1 MLVQSRRG
9 RIAAACLWAVVI
21 AAAFIWGHF
30 HGIGP
35 AQLLLLIY
43 HFVNHHAWGPLL
55 YLAIYALRP
64 IILFPAML
72 LTITSGSLFGFW
84 GGWAVAIL
92 GENLSANTAYW
103 LARFVGGDSV
113 SQAERGLIAR
123 WRQTLEEHAIATVV
137 ILRAAYLPFDP
148 VNFVCG
154 LLAVPWVKYTVGTF
168 IGILPPMVTFVSFGA
183 SINVED
189 FLTHIRSFSASQL
202 INERQLFISIG
213 LLVTSLGMATIFHIR
228 HRRRL
233 YGRGKHSAK

>member
-1 MLVQSRRG
+1 MLVQSRRA
-9 RIAAACLWAVVI
+9 RIIVACLWAVVI
-21 AAAFIWGHF
+21 ASAFIWGHF
-30 HGIGP
+30 RGFGP
-35 AQLLLLIY
+35 AQMLLIVY

-55 YLAIYALRP
+55 YLALYALRP

-103 LARFVGGDSV
+103 LARFVGGDSA
-113 SQAERGLIAR
+113 SHSEQGLIAR
-123 WRQTLEEHAIATVV
+123 WRHTLEEHAIATVV

-154 LLAVPWVKYTVGTF
+154 FLSVPWVKYTVGTF
-168 IGILPPMVTFVSFGA
+168 IGIMPPMVTFVSFGA

-189 FLTHIRSFSASQL
+189 FLTHIRSFSAAGL
-202 INERQLFISIG
+202 INERQLLISVG
-213 LLVTSLGMATIFHIR
+213 LLVASLSMAAIFHVR
-228 HRRRL
+228 HRRRIHS
-233 YGRGKHSAK
+233 GKSSSDR

>member
-1 MLVQSRRG
+1 MLIQSRRA
-9 RIAAACLWAVVI
+9 RIIIACLWLVLI
-21 AAAFIWGHF
+21 AAAFVWGHF
-30 HGIGP
+30 RGFGP
-35 AQLLLLIY
+35 AQMILLVY
-43 HFVNHHAWGPLL
+43 RFVNHHAWGPVVYLL
-55 YLAIYALRP
+55 LYALRP

-103 LARFVGGDSV
+103 LARFVGGDIA
-113 SQAERGLIAR
+113 SQSERGLIAR

-154 LLAVPWVKYTVGTF
+154 FLAVPWVKYTLGTF
-168 IGILPPMVTFVSFGA
+168 IGIMPPMVTFVSFGA
-183 SINVED
+183 SINIED
-189 FLTHIRSFSASQL
+189 FLTHLDSFSAARL
-202 INERQLFISIG
+202 FNERQLFISLG
-213 LLVTSLGMATIFHIR
+213 LLVASLGLAAVFHIR

-233 YGRGKHSAK
+233 YARRRGDRQ